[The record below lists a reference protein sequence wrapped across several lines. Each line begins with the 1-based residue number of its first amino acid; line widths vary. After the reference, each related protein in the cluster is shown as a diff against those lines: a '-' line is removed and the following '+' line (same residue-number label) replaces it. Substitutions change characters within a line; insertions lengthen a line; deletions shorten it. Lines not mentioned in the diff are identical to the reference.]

1 MSRFKNSLSY
11 VFGLITIGIVV
22 GVVLTTGF
30 NMESK
35 SIATPSD
42 DKIYQEATGPA
53 DGQSMTVANFNPNSM
68 FADMVEKVRPSIVSI
83 YTTKSVTMQ
92 QNPFFYFFRDMPQD
106 ENHKPQQQKQH
117 GLGSGI
123 VISDDGY
130 IITNNHVIEDV
141 DELRVKM
148 IDGTEYDAEI
158 VGTDASTEI
167 GLIKIKAKNLPVAV
181 LGNSD
186 RLRIGEWV
194 MAIGNPLELTSTVT
208 AGIVSALN
216 RQIDINRSK
225 DGVSSIENFIQ
236 TDAAI
241 NPGNSGGA
249 LINLEGEVIGV
260 NTAIAS
266 RTNYY
271 MGYGFAVPINI
282 AKSVV
287 DDLKKYGEV
296 KRGYLG
302 VYIAPVDPITA
313 KGVGLDKPTGVFIT
327 SVMEGSAADKADVRE
342 GDVVL
347 SVEGKKVDQ
356 PNELQAIV
364 GTHNPGE
371 KIMLKIWRDGKE
383 KTIRVTLESR
393 SNEGSSS
400 EQPNKKSESKELKDL
415 GMKIRDLS
423 ERARDMYDL
432 DNGVMVVAVE
442 AESAAAKARIMR
454 GDVIVSLNGKSL
466 DSVDAF
472 YDVVS
477 GLDEGEVVKLK
488 LRSIQGKE
496 IFDRLVFLQIP

>member
-1 MSRFKNSLSY
+1 MSGFKNSLSY
-11 VFGLITIGIVV
+11 VIGLITIGVVV

-30 NMESK
+30 DMESK
-35 SIATPSD
+35 SIAKPSD
-42 DKIYQEATGPA
+42 GKIYQEASDA
-53 DGQSMTVANFNPNSM
+53 GQSMTVTDFNPNSM
-68 FADMVEKVRPSIVSI
+68 FVDMVEKVRPSIVSI
-83 YTTKSVTMQ
+83 YTTKSVTMR

-106 ENHKPQQQKQH
+106 EFHKPQEQKQH

-123 VISDDGY
+123 IISSDGY
-130 IITNNHVIEDV
+130 IITNNHVVEDV
-141 DELRVKM
+141 DELMVKM

-167 GLIKIKAKNLPVAV
+167 ALIKIKAKNLPVAV
-181 LGNSD
+181 LGNSEE
-186 RLRIGEWV
+186 LKIGEWV

-249 LINLEGEVIGV
+249 LINLKGEVIGV

-287 DDLKKYGEV
+287 DDLKQYGEV

-302 VYIAPVDPITA
+302 VYIAPVDPVTA
-313 KGVGLDKPTGVFIT
+313 KGVGLDKPRGVFIT
-327 SVMEGSAADKADVRE
+327 SVMDGSAADKAGIE
-342 GDVVL
+342 SGDVVL
-347 SVEGKKVDQ
+347 RVDGKEVNQ

-371 KIMLKIWRDGKE
+371 KVTLKVWRDAKE

-393 SNEGSSS
+393 AQDSASS
-400 EQPNKKSESKELKDL
+400 EPTTENGEPKEIKDL
-415 GMKIRDLS
+415 GMKIRDLG
-423 ERARDMYDL
+423 ERAREMYDL
-432 DNGVMVVAVE
+432 NEGVMVVSIE
-442 AESAAAKARIMR
+442 AESAAAKARIVR
-454 GDVIVSLNGKSL
+454 GDVIVSINGKSVA
-466 DSVDAF
+466 SVDAF
-472 YDVVS
+472 YDIIS
-477 GLDEGEVVKLK
+477 ELDSGEVIKLK
-488 LRSIQGKE
+488 LRSLQGKE
-496 IFDRLVFLQIP
+496 LFDRLVFLQVP